1 LIVEVRVEFGD
12 GAGRK
17 IEVLVSPW
25 LSSPQRRVLGFQLF
39 SDFERRRGE
48 IRHWDPVV
56 AIKERV
62 RDLAKITRP
71 TQPVVLPINAS
82 AEDM

>member
-1 LIVEVRVEFGD
+1 
-12 GAGRK
+12 
-17 IEVLVSPW
+17 VLNGV
-25 LSSPQRRVLGFQLF
+25 
-39 SDFERRRGE
+39 
-48 IRHWDPVV
+48 IRHWFPVV

-62 RDLAKITRP
+62 RDLAKITARP

>member
-1 LIVEVRVEFGD
+1 
-12 GAGRK
+12 
-17 IEVLVSPW
+17 VLNGV
-25 LSSPQRRVLGFQLF
+25 
-39 SDFERRRGE
+39 